1 MLGRIHAHQKGDTLI
16 EVLFAVTVF
25 SLVAVGSLAIMNQ
38 GIATSQRALE
48 ITIVRQEID
57 AQSQALRFMNNAYV
71 ANYETKGTYPST
83 TPAGQWATMLA
94 SIIATPVQIQTE
106 FGNVSTCPNH
116 PPDGS
121 FIINAHAAKFVS
133 AIGNN
138 VLQPATTSYAQV
150 NYQTDKITGISSV
163 TSAQGIWI
171 EAVQSAVSG
180 DKNQVNAGYI
190 DFHILACWNGPGS
203 GPPVTIGTIVRLYEP
218 RG

>member
-1 MLGRIHAHQKGDTLI
+1 MLGRIHRRQRGDTLI

-57 AQSQALRFMNNAYV
+57 AQSQALRFMNSAYV
-71 ANYETKGTYPST
+71 ASYQTNQTQY
-83 TPAGQWATMLA
+83 PAGPAQEWATMLA
-94 SIIATPVQIQTE
+94 SITSTPVQIPTE
-106 FGNVSTCPNH
+106 FSNVTVCPT
-116 PPDGS
+116 PPSGS
-121 FIINAHAAKFVS
+121 FIINAHGAKFVS
-133 AIGNN
+133 AIGN
-138 VLQPATTSYAQV
+138 VLQPAVTYAQV
-150 NYQTDKITGISSV
+150 NYQTDSNVISSV

-171 EAVQSAVSG
+171 EAIPSAVSG
-180 DKNQVNAGYI
+180 DKNQASAGYI
-190 DFHILACWNGPGS
+190 DFHILACWDGPGN

>member
-1 MLGRIHAHQKGDTLI
+1 MLGRIRMHQKGDTLI

-48 ITIVRQEID
+48 ITIVREEID
-57 AQSQALRFMNNAYV
+57 AQGQALRFMNNAYV
-71 ANYETKGTYPST
+71 ASYETNQAQY
-83 TPAGQWATMLA
+83 PAGPAEEWATML
-94 SIIATPVQIQTE
+94 SNITNTPIQTPTE
-106 FGNVSTCPNH
+106 FSNVTTCPT
-116 PPDGS
+116 PPSGS
-121 FIINAHAAKFVS
+121 FIINAHGAKFVP
-133 AIGNN
+133 AVGN
-138 VLQPATTSYAQV
+138 VLQPAVTYAQV
-150 NYQTDKITGISSV
+150 NYKTDINTGISSV

-180 DKNQVNAGYI
+180 DQNQANTGYI